1 VRAAIWQG
9 PGEMTVGEVP
19 DATCPDDGVLLRV
32 TACGICGTDVRSFYN
47 GDRRISAPWVLG
59 HEISGELIEVGPAA
73 AVEVES
79 LGLSVGDHVHCIST
93 LWCGTCRM
101 CRSGNEHLCV
111 RGELM
116 GFDYQGAYAELV
128 AVPQIAL
135 KNLFRIPDGLSDEH
149 ATFADPL
156 SDAIC
161 GHKDIRIGL
170 DDQVAVIGAGPV
182 GTAHAAIARL
192 EGAGQVMMLETAA
205 SRLDLARDILGDD
218 RMRYIDTSGADG
230 IAAVRS
236 ATEDIGADVVIVAC
250 SSDIA
255 QEQAMEM
262 AAPRGRVLFFG
273 GLPKGT
279 THMRFPSNILHYQEV
294 QVHGSYAS
302 RHRDQVHALDMLAKD
317 IGGLRSVV
325 SEVVPLD
332 DAPTAFGRIKAG
344 EVLKIVVDPAA

>member
-1 VRAAIWQG
+1 
-9 PGEMTVGEVP
+9 MTVGDVP

-47 GDRRISAPWVLG
+47 GDRRISPPWVLG
-59 HEISGELIEVGPAA
+59 HEISGELVAIGARAA
-73 AVEVES
+73 GEVEA
-79 LGLSVGDHVHCIST
+79 LGLSAGDHVHCIST
-93 LWCGTCRM
+93 LWCGVCRM

-116 GFDYQGAYAELV
+116 GFDHQGAYAELV
-128 AVPQIAL
+128 AIPQIAL

-161 GHKDIRIGL
+161 GHKDISIGL
-170 DDQVAVIGAGPV
+170 DDAVAVIGAGPV

-192 EGAGQVMMLETAA
+192 EGAGEVMLLETAA
-205 SRLDLARDILGDD
+205 SRLDLAREILGDD
-218 RMRYIDTSGADG
+218 RMRYIDTSDADG
-230 IAAVRS
+230 IAAVRA

-317 IGGLRSVV
+317 IGGIRNVV
-325 SEVVPLD
+325 SRVVPLD
-332 DAPTAFGRIKAG
+332 DAPVAFPSIRAG
-344 EVLKIVVDPAA
+344 EVLKVVVDPAA